1 MKIQSPKQRKTR
13 IDFLENS
20 SRNKKWILCDD
31 VKAKSNQD
39 AIHNLDEITTKS
51 CRLGIEETL
60 RSKIKIETLRLKISI
75 SIMNR
80 RIKIKISTH

>member
-31 VKAKSNQD
+31 VKVNQ
-39 AIHNLDEITTKS
+39 IKMQFTILM
-51 CRLGIEETL
+51 
-60 RSKIKIETLRLKISI
+60 RSQQKAVDWE
-75 SIMNR
+75 
-80 RIKIKISTH
+80 

>member
-39 AIHNLDEITTKS
+39 AIHNLDEVITES
-51 CRLGIEETL
+51 CRLGIEQTL
-60 RSKIKIETLRLKISI
+60 RSKIKLKP
-75 SIMNR
+75 
-80 RIKIKISTH
+80 

>member
-39 AIHNLDEITTKS
+39 AIHNLDEVITES
-51 CRLGIEETL
+51 CRLGIEQIL
-60 RSKIKIETLRLKISI
+60 RSKIKLKP
-75 SIMNR
+75 
-80 RIKIKISTH
+80 